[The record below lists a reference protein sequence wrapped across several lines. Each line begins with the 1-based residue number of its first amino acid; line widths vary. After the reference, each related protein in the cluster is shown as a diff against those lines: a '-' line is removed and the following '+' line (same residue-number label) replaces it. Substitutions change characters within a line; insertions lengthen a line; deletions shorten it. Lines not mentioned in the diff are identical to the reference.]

1 MSRPSRRPQWRVTTA
16 QRPAYRKPPARVL
29 RSTSTARAAVA
40 LCARWRAFAQGGAT
54 PPQTPPPLP
63 PHATDTCSRC
73 SQVIQSGGNVKITIF
88 NIFFTTSPGCTRA
101 SFAALFGGRFWVAL
115 RIPFAC
121 FCSWSSDFWRK
132 PLVRVQL
139 RMLRCFVL
147 RPGSIYAF
155 RFRSDCRFV
164 PCRMCGPGAR
174 YRSWGQICV
183 NIYGI

>member
-1 MSRPSRRPQWRVTTA
+1 MS
-16 QRPAYRKPPARVL
+16 
-29 RSTSTARAAVA
+29 STSIARAALA
-40 LCARWRAFAQGGAT
+40 LCARARAFARGGAA
-54 PPQTPPPLP
+54 PPLTLTPLP

-73 SQVIQSGGNVKITIF
+73 SQVIQSGDNVKITIF

-115 RIPFAC
+115 RVPFAC

-139 RMLRCFVL
+139 RMLRCFIL
-147 RPGSIYAF
+147 RPGSVYPF

-174 YRSWGQICV
+174 YGSGVSCV
-183 NIYGI
+183 FNIYGIQGCV